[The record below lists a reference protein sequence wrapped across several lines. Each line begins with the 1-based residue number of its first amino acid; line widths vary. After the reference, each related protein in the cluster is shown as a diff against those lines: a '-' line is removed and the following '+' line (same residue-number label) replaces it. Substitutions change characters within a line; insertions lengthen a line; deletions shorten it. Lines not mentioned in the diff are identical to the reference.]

1 MSGHADSFSARAQRY
16 REFAFE
22 ADRRAA
28 ATLFADVRALFRNVA
43 REWRTLAQEA
53 ERATR

>member
-1 MSGHADSFSARAQRY
+1 MSAHTNTFSARAERY

-22 ADRRAA
+22 ADRRAT
-28 ATLFADVRALFRNVA
+28 ATLFADVRSLFRNVA

-53 ERATR
+53 DRATR